1 MDKQLYVL
9 ARNPHD
15 GATMMKL
22 QLCIG
27 PFIMASNDINATA
40 AAINKDV
47 EAEELWC
54 VMEKKVAVDALLEW
68 VHGEDVPPSVP

>member
-1 MDKQLYVL
+1 
-9 ARNPHD
+9 
-15 GATMMKL
+15 
-22 QLCIG
+22 
-27 PFIMASNDINATA
+27 MASNDINATA